1 MVITTMAIWALLAL
15 GLALCP
21 RDSTLDPDD

>member
-1 MVITTMAIWALLAL
+1 MVITTMALWALLSL

-21 RDSTLDPDD
+21 RDSTLDVEE